1 MRRQK
6 AACMTGRQTER
17 TQSVLSVL
25 YFGFESWLLD
35 RTGFLLTHWFLW
47 QLQRTIMWSTIHR
60 EVETAVFCRKMVES
74 RREDTLTSLNG
85 KPSQRLRK
93 RWMDWKP
100 MHVSFVD
107 IIRIVFRYQ
116 HTVMPVPREQN
127 RFLQQDRMP
136 RLHWKWED
144 GVLIQGGLWKSWHR
158 EGIWQF
164 IYSLNICI
172 NNMKF
177 WFRQKCRWIRS
188 VNGMDH

>member
-1 MRRQK
+1 MRKQK

-17 TQSVLSVL
+17 TQGALSVL

-93 RWMDWKP
+93 RRMDWKP

-116 HTVMPVPREQN
+116 HTVMPVVFCQALFPE
-127 RFLQQDRMP
+127 
-136 RLHWKWED
+136 
-144 GVLIQGGLWKSWHR
+144 KSVK
-158 EGIWQF
+158 IP
-164 IYSLNICI
+164 C
-172 NNMKF
+172 
-177 WFRQKCRWIRS
+177 FRQGIFPAF
-188 VNGMDH
+188 GGA

>member
-1 MRRQK
+1 MAESCLHDRK
-6 AACMTGRQTER
+6 TDGKNTGCSFRLVFWLWKLT
-17 TQSVLSVL
+17 
-25 YFGFESWLLD
+25 FGSD
-35 RTGFLLTHWFLW
+35 RFSTYTLIPLTTSK
-47 QLQRTIMWSTIHR
+47 RTIMWSTIHR

-93 RWMDWKP
+93 RRMDWKP

>member
-1 MRRQK
+1 MAESCLHDRK
-6 AACMTGRQTER
+6 TDGKNTECSFR
-17 TQSVLSVL
+17 LVFWLWKLT
-25 YFGFESWLLD
+25 FGSD
-35 RTGFLLTHWFLW
+35 RFSTYTLIPLTTSK
-47 QLQRTIMWSTIHR
+47 RTIMWSTIHR

-177 WFRQKCRWIRS
+177 WFRPKCRWIQS